1 VVTDAHE
8 LEADGEAR
16 LGGIISPL
24 AWVLLAAA
32 GVHFLA
38 YLLLRSPASYPLF
51 PPEPSDL
58 LFALRASS
66 SFGLA
71 AAVLVGA
78 DNWSAGRRWLTFGVA
93 SLAVQGALELVGQ
106 GTMYW
111 VLEEAWETPA
121 RTGSIQPLLYLRGFA
136 SAFLAA
142 LAPLLLAAGVWRGAQ
157 NRSTP
162 GPRRSWLAGI
172 VALMTLLALAASLW
186 LALEVV
192 RRTPEVWYGAFWEV
206 LMAIQAA
213 AMGVLA
219 IAAVRGVG
227 PRALL
232 PEALIAIGATL
243 FVLGT
248 GWSSVA
254 ILSSIFDPPGAATI
268 VRAYPIPAIMI
279 AVGLVATA
287 FGFASGRLVPRPEG

>member
-1 VVTDAHE
+1 
-8 LEADGEAR
+8 
-16 LGGIISPL
+16 
-24 AWVLLAAA
+24 
-32 GVHFLA
+32 
-38 YLLLRSPASYPLF
+38 
-51 PPEPSDL
+51 
-58 LFALRASS
+58 
-66 SFGLA
+66 
-71 AAVLVGA
+71 VLVGA